1 MTDVRTAL
9 ATVLARQADN
19 LIDAIEADILFDII
33 REGDEVAHMDRHIFE
48 DVVVPV
54 LHTGSAFIGITT
66 LAEDE
71 GTNFVSRI
79 VGNATDSEGEYIFKI
94 IDMKIQCKRC
104 SKSYP
109 PPPTC
114 RHVMGEIP
122 YWHDHEGIKLRM
134 ELRERFR
141 KFVISVL
148 GSDPHNRT
156 ITLTNAKR

>member
-1 MTDVRTAL
+1 MTDLRTAL

-19 LIDAIEADILFDII
+19 LIDVIEADILFDIT
-33 REGDEVAHMDRHIFE
+33 REENEVAHMDRHIFYE
-48 DVVVPV
+48 VVIPV
-54 LHTGSAFIGITT
+54 LHTGSAFIGISTP
-66 LAEDE
+66 AYDED
-71 GTNFVSRI
+71 TNFVSMLS
-79 VGNATDSEGEYIFKI
+79 NTTDSEGKSIFKTI
-94 IDMKIQCKRC
+94 NMNIRCKRC

-134 ELRERFR
+134 ELREQFR

-148 GSDPHNRT
+148 GSDPYNKT
-156 ITLTNAKR
+156 IMLTDEKQ